1 MRDARRAG
9 PNAASADTASRIAA
23 MAANVSMS
31 AGARADRVVLR
42 SLARRES
49 MNSDRTFSMNV
60 LAQIATWLLPPGEYG
75 VRRVQ

>member
-1 MRDARRAG
+1 
-9 PNAASADTASRIAA
+9 
-23 MAANVSMS
+23 
-31 AGARADRVVLR
+31 
-42 SLARRES
+42 